1 MMWFL
6 FSEDYYIFIDM
17 IYVTYV
23 HDVMLRTLIEFF
35 VTDVKKDELFSQTQM
50 KLCRNFRN
58 VYVLIN

>member
-6 FSEDYYIFIDM
+6 FSEDYYIFIGM

-35 VTDVKKDELFSQTQM
+35 VTDVKK
-50 KLCRNFRN
+50 R
-58 VYVLIN
+58 